1 MNQNLLK
8 RCVAEAIGTFFL
20 VFAGTSAIAV
30 NDMSKG
36 LVGSLGI
43 AFSFGIALVV
53 AIMTLGHISGGH
65 VNPAVTIGLAASGH
79 FPVAE
84 VIPYIIFQII
94 GATIAGLFVMLLYG
108 APRIAMGVNHP
119 APNFGVFPSLF
130 LEIILTFFLVMAV
143 KGTATDRR
151 GVGTLAGLVIGF
163 TVLFDAISNGPA
175 SGASMNPARSIGP
188 ALVALDFG
196 DLWIYIVGPILG
208 GIIASL
214 LYEFMRGGGS
224 PEAGI

>member
-36 LVGSLGI
+36 MVGSLGI

-53 AIMTLGHISGGH
+53 AIMALGHISGGH
-65 VNPAVTIGLAASGH
+65 VNPAVTIGLASSGH

-94 GATIAGLFVMLLYG
+94 GATIAGLFVLLLYG
-108 APRIAMGVNHP
+108 APRIEMGVNHP
-119 APNFGVFPSLF
+119 AATFGVFPSLF

-143 KGTATDRR
+143 KGAATDRR
-151 GVGTLAGLVIGF
+151 GVGPLAGLVIGLA
-163 TVLFDAISNGPA
+163 VLFDAISNGPA

-196 DLWIYIVGPILG
+196 DLWLYIVGPILG

-214 LYEFMRGGGS
+214 LYEFIRGGGS